1 MFECC
6 EDCLF
11 KKDSKSVFGLRE
23 RNRKKR
29 KKNTDF
35 NE

>member
-11 KKDSKSVFGLRE
+11 KKDSKGVFGIRE
-23 RNRKKR
+23 RNRKREKYG
-29 KKNTDF
+29 F
-35 NE
+35 S

>member
-11 KKDSKSVFGLRE
+11 KKDNKGVFGLRE
-23 RNRKKR
+23 RNRTNKKH
-29 KKNTDF
+29 
-35 NE
+35 ELA